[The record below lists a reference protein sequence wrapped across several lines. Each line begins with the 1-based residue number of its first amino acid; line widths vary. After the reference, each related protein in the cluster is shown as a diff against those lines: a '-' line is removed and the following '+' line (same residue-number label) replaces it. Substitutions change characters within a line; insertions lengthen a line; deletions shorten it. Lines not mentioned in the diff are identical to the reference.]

1 MYTRILV
8 VSEGVIISIR
18 DKDFVLVYIGQ
29 TGRKEK
35 VRVGEKGVWLLY
47 NGSIN
52 EVKTT
57 VNI

>member
-1 MYTRILV
+1 MHTRMSV
-8 VSEGVIISIR
+8 VTKGVIISIR
-18 DKDFVLVYIGQ
+18 GKDFVLVYIGQ

-35 VRVGEKGVWLLY
+35 VRVGKKGVWLLCHR
-47 NGSIN
+47 SIN